1 MGFIFSMA
9 KLVSAKMKIVLHDDE
24 NDRQV
29 YYNGKEE
36 CHVGDDDDGGEC
48 NDNVGDED
56 GDDICHD
63 DDNDDGDDDGGHIG
77 DDYDGGDKCDD
88 KERVQCTV
96 IKCE

>member
-29 YYNGKEE
+29 YYNDKEE

-56 GDDICHD
+56 GDD
-63 DDNDDGDDDGGHIG
+63 DNDDGDDDGGHIG
-77 DDYDGGDKCDD
+77 DDNDGGDKCDD